1 MRRHLVLTAVLLLSL
16 APGAARGPLDREP
29 AMAATR
35 IYYGPA
41 EGFDRVDPDLIGRA
55 RSTIDMAAYVLTQR
69 PVIDAL
75 EAAVRRGV
83 RLRLYLDADQ
93 RDPQDGEPRER
104 LAALLRMPGVETR
117 FKATS
122 RDIMHFKAYQVD
134 GRFLRTGSANFS
146 FSGSRRQ
153 DNDIIVLESTEAV
166 GAFALKFQQ
175 IWTRR
180 DNDPFRP

>member
-1 MRRHLVLTAVLLLSL
+1 MRRPLVLAGILLLSL
-16 APGAARGPLDREP
+16 APGSARGPLDREP
-29 AMAATR
+29 AMAAAR
-35 IYYGPA
+35 IYYGPS
-41 EGFDRVDPDLIGRA
+41 EGFDQIDPGLIARA
-55 RSTIDMAAYVLTQR
+55 RQNIDMAAYVLTQR

-75 EAAVRRGV
+75 EAAARRGV

-104 LAALLRMPGVETR
+104 LAALLRMPGVEAR

-122 RDIMHFKAYQVD
+122 RDLMHFKAYQVD
-134 GRFLRTGSANFS
+134 GRWLRTGSANFS
-146 FSGSRRQ
+146 YSGTRRQ
-153 DNDIIVLESTEAV
+153 DNDIIVLESPEVA
-166 GAFALKFQQ
+166 GAFAQKFQQ

>member
-1 MRRHLVLTAVLLLSL
+1 MRRPLVLAGILLRSL
-16 APGAARGPLDREP
+16 APGSARGPLDREP
-29 AMAATR
+29 AMAAAR
-35 IYYGPA
+35 IYYGPS
-41 EGFDRVDPDLIGRA
+41 EGFDLIDPGLIARA
-55 RSTIDMAAYVLTQR
+55 RQNIDMAAYVLTQR

-75 EAAVRRGV
+75 EAAARRGV

-104 LAALLRMPGVETR
+104 LAALLRMPGVEAR

-122 RDIMHFKAYQVD
+122 RDLMHFKAYQVD
-134 GRFLRTGSANFS
+134 GRWLRTGSANFS
-146 FSGSRRQ
+146 YSGTRRQ
-153 DNDIIVLESTEAV
+153 DNDIIVLESPEVA
-166 GAFALKFQQ
+166 GAFAQKFQQ

>member
-1 MRRHLVLTAVLLLSL
+1 MRRPLVLTAVLLLSL

-35 IYYGPA
+35 IYYGPS

-75 EAAVRRGV
+75 EAAARRGV
-83 RLRLYLDADQ
+83 KLRLYLDADQ

-104 LAALLRMPGVETR
+104 LAALLRLPGVEAR
-117 FKATS
+117 FKAAS

-134 GRFLRTGSANFS
+134 GRWLRTGSANFS
-146 FSGSRRQ
+146 YSGARRQ
-153 DNDIIVLESTEAV
+153 DSDIIVLESSVAA
-166 GAFALKFQQ
+166 GAFAMKFQQ

-180 DNDPFRP
+180 DNDAFHR